1 METAITVLIIVGVL
15 IFGILGLAQNSISMQ
30 STISQST
37 STMQS
42 RLDDRSRTNLLPTGA
57 LVDPLLGTWVDVTV
71 RNTGSTKLANFDK
84 WDVILQYTDVF
95 GASRVQWFSYT
106 TSWSQQIYQTAPLVA
121 EVFDPGIFNP
131 GEEMVIRV
139 NMPVAIRIGSTN
151 QVMIATP
158 SGITASTVFIR

>member
-37 STMQS
+37 GTMQA
-42 RLDDRSRTNLLPTGA
+42 RLDDRSRTNLLPMSA

-95 GASRVQWFSYT
+95 GAARVQWFPYT
-106 TSWSQQIYQTAPLVA
+106 TSWSQQIYQTAPTVV

-139 NMPVAIRIGSTN
+139 NVPVAIRIGSTN
-151 QVMIATP
+151 QVTLATP
-158 SGITASTVFIR
+158 SGITASTVFMR